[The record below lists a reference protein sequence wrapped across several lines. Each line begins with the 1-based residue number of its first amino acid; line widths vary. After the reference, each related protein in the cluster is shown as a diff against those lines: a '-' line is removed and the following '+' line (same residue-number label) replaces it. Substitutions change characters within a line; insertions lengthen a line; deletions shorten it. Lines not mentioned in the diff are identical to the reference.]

1 MESDVNPMK
10 TAFRMTR
17 FLTTG
22 TVVAYGHRKA
32 ARVVHLSHINVK
44 KKSQQSINKCECR
57 NTHTHTH
64 THKHTHT
71 NTHIYIHSHTT
82 HPPTHTHTHTHI
94 YTLALP
100 QLFAIS
106 FQALPRSI
114 CVCNNVITTAA
125 KESHVPR

>member
-64 THKHTHT
+64 TQHPT
-71 NTHIYIHSHTT
+71 NTHNTHT
-82 HPPTHTHTHTHI
+82 PPHHHTHTHCF
-94 YTLALP
+94 L
-100 QLFAIS
+100 
-106 FQALPRSI
+106 QASHLSGVEIMSRY
-114 CVCNNVITTAA
+114 AA
-125 KESHVPR
+125 S